1 MILKFLFKDRSMG
14 SLRAMN
20 LELTQAN
27 KELSQRINRID
38 DEYKVEISRNNE
50 LVESFKMQMEKMRS
64 QCEEKD
70 KEISK
75 LSDTVRKQIEER
87 IELSSTID
95 QLKNPDDNEV
105 IMLPIT
111 SRLKAASLPVRLS
124 KPLIGHISMLHL
136 LKIFSAY

>member
-1 MILKFLFKDRSMG
+1 MK
-14 SLRAMN
+14 
-20 LELTQAN
+20 
-27 KELSQRINRID
+27 
-38 DEYKVEISRNNE
+38 ISW
-50 LVESFKMQMEKMRS
+50 LALHI
-64 QCEEKD
+64 EEKD
-70 KEISK
+70 KEIFK

-124 KPLIGHISMLHL
+124 
-136 LKIFSAY
+136 

>member
-1 MILKFLFKDRSMG
+1 MG
-14 SLRAMN
+14 SLRALN

-27 KELSQRINRID
+27 KELNQRIERID
-38 DEYKVEISRNNE
+38 DEYRIEISRNNE
-50 LVESFKMQMEKMRS
+50 LVESFKIQADKMRT

-70 KEISK
+70 KEIFK

-87 IELSSTID
+87 IELSSTIE

-111 SRLKAASLPVRLS
+111 SRLKAASLPVS
-124 KPLIGHISMLHL
+124 L
-136 LKIFSAY
+136 L

>member
-1 MILKFLFKDRSMG
+1 MG
-14 SLRAMN
+14 SLRALN

-27 KELSQRINRID
+27 KELNQRIDRID
-38 DEYKVEISRNNE
+38 DEYKIEMSRNNE
-50 LVESFKMQMEKMRS
+50 LVESFKMQVDKMRT

-70 KEISK
+70 KEIFK

-87 IELSSTID
+87 IELSSTIE

-111 SRLKAASLPVRLS
+111 SRLKAASLPVS
-124 KPLIGHISMLHL
+124 PL
-136 LKIFSAY
+136 

>member
-1 MILKFLFKDRSMG
+1 MG
-14 SLRAMN
+14 SLRALN

-38 DEYKVEISRNNE
+38 DEYKIEISRNNE
-50 LVESFKMQMEKMRS
+50 LVESFKMQADKMRT

-70 KEISK
+70 KEIFK

-87 IELSSTID
+87 IELSSTIE
-95 QLKNPDDNEV
+95 QLKNPDENEV

-111 SRLKAASLPVRLS
+111 SRLKAASLPVS
-124 KPLIGHISMLHL
+124 PL
-136 LKIFSAY
+136 

>member
-1 MILKFLFKDRSMG
+1 MG
-14 SLRAMN
+14 SLRALN

-27 KELSQRINRID
+27 KELSQRIDRID
-38 DEYKVEISRNNE
+38 DEYKIEISRNNE
-50 LVESFKMQMEKMRS
+50 LVESFKMQADKMRT

-70 KEISK
+70 KEIFK

-87 IELSSTID
+87 IELSSTIE

-111 SRLKAASLPVRLS
+111 SRLKAASLPVS
-124 KPLIGHISMLHL
+124 PL
-136 LKIFSAY
+136 

>member
-1 MILKFLFKDRSMG
+1 MG
-14 SLRAMN
+14 SLRALN

-27 KELSQRINRID
+27 KELNQRIERID
-38 DEYKVEISRNNE
+38 DEYKIEISRNNE
-50 LVESFKMQMEKMRS
+50 IVESFKMQADKMRT

-70 KEISK
+70 KEIFK

-87 IELSSTID
+87 IELSSTIE

-111 SRLKAASLPVRLS
+111 SRLKAASLPVS
-124 KPLIGHISMLHL
+124 L
-136 LKIFSAY
+136 L

>member
-1 MILKFLFKDRSMG
+1 MG
-14 SLRAMN
+14 SLRALN

-27 KELSQRINRID
+27 KELNQRINRID
-38 DEYKVEISRNNE
+38 DEYKIEISRNNE
-50 LVESFKMQMEKMRS
+50 LVESFKMQADKMRT

-70 KEISK
+70 QEIFK

-87 IELSSTID
+87 IELSSTIE

-111 SRLKAASLPVRLS
+111 SRLKAASLPVS
-124 KPLIGHISMLHL
+124 PS
-136 LKIFSAY
+136 

>member
-1 MILKFLFKDRSMG
+1 MG
-14 SLRAMN
+14 SLRALN

-27 KELSQRINRID
+27 KELNQRIERID
-38 DEYKVEISRNNE
+38 DEYKIEISRNNE
-50 LVESFKMQMEKMRS
+50 LVESFKMQADKMRT

-70 KEISK
+70 KEIFK

-87 IELSSTID
+87 IELSSTIE

-111 SRLKAASLPVRLS
+111 SRLKAASLPVS
-124 KPLIGHISMLHL
+124 PL
-136 LKIFSAY
+136 

>member
-1 MILKFLFKDRSMG
+1 MG
-14 SLRAMN
+14 SLRALN

-27 KELSQRINRID
+27 KELNQRIERID
-38 DEYKVEISRNNE
+38 DEYKIEISRNNE
-50 LVESFKMQMEKMRS
+50 LVESFKIQADKMRT

-70 KEISK
+70 KEIFK

-87 IELSSTID
+87 IELSSTIE

-111 SRLKAASLPVRLS
+111 SRLKAASLPVS
-124 KPLIGHISMLHL
+124 L
-136 LKIFSAY
+136 L

>member
-1 MILKFLFKDRSMG
+1 MG

-27 KELSQRINRID
+27 KELNQRINQIH
-38 DEYKVEISRNNE
+38 DEYKTEISRNNE
-50 LVESFKMQMEKMRS
+50 LVESFKMQTEKMRT

-70 KEISK
+70 KEIFK

-124 KPLIGHISMLHL
+124 
-136 LKIFSAY
+136 

>member
-1 MILKFLFKDRSMG
+1 MG
-14 SLRAMN
+14 SLRALN

-27 KELSQRINRID
+27 KELNQRINRID
-38 DEYKVEISRNNE
+38 DEYKIEISRNNE
-50 LVESFKMQMEKMRS
+50 LVESFKMQADKMRT

-70 KEISK
+70 QEIFK

-87 IELSSTID
+87 IELSSTIE

-111 SRLKAASLPVRLS
+111 SRLKAASLPVS
-124 KPLIGHISMLHL
+124 PL
-136 LKIFSAY
+136 

>member
-1 MILKFLFKDRSMG
+1 MG
-14 SLRAMN
+14 SLRALN

-27 KELSQRINRID
+27 KELNQRIERID
-38 DEYKVEISRNNE
+38 DEYKIEISRNNE
-50 LVESFKMQMEKMRS
+50 LVESFKMQADKMRT

-70 KEISK
+70 KEIFK

-87 IELSSTID
+87 IELSSTIE

-111 SRLKAASLPVRLS
+111 SRLKAASLPVS
-124 KPLIGHISMLHL
+124 L
-136 LKIFSAY
+136 L

>member
-1 MILKFLFKDRSMG
+1 MG
-14 SLRAMN
+14 SLRALN

-27 KELSQRINRID
+27 KELNQRINRID
-38 DEYKVEISRNNE
+38 DEYKIEISRNNE
-50 LVESFKMQMEKMRS
+50 LVESFKMQADKMRT

-70 KEISK
+70 QEIFK

-111 SRLKAASLPVRLS
+111 SRLKAASLPVS
-124 KPLIGHISMLHL
+124 PL
-136 LKIFSAY
+136 

>member
-1 MILKFLFKDRSMG
+1 MG
-14 SLRAMN
+14 SLRALN

-27 KELSQRINRID
+27 KELNQRIDRID
-38 DEYKVEISRNNE
+38 DEYKIEMSRNNE
-50 LVESFKMQMEKMRS
+50 LVESFKMQADKMRT

-70 KEISK
+70 KEIFK

-87 IELSSTID
+87 IELSSTIE

-111 SRLKAASLPVRLS
+111 SRLKAASLPVS
-124 KPLIGHISMLHL
+124 PL
-136 LKIFSAY
+136 

>member
-1 MILKFLFKDRSMG
+1 MG
-14 SLRAMN
+14 SLRALN

-27 KELSQRINRID
+27 KELNQRINRID
-38 DEYKVEISRNNE
+38 DEYKIEISRNNE
-50 LVESFKMQMEKMRS
+50 LVESFKMQADKMRN

-70 KEISK
+70 KEIFK

-87 IELSSTID
+87 IELSSTIE

-111 SRLKAASLPVRLS
+111 SRLKAASLPVSRS
-124 KPLIGHISMLHL
+124 
-136 LKIFSAY
+136 

>member
-1 MILKFLFKDRSMG
+1 MG
-14 SLRAMN
+14 SLRALN

-27 KELSQRINRID
+27 KELNQRIERID
-38 DEYKVEISRNNE
+38 DEYKIEISRNNE
-50 LVESFKMQMEKMRS
+50 IVESFKMQADKMRT

-70 KEISK
+70 KEIFK

-87 IELSSTID
+87 IELSSTIE

-111 SRLKAASLPVRLS
+111 SRLKAASLPVS
-124 KPLIGHISMLHL
+124 PL
-136 LKIFSAY
+136 

>member
-1 MILKFLFKDRSMG
+1 MG
-14 SLRAMN
+14 SLRALN

-27 KELSQRINRID
+27 KELNQRIDRID
-38 DEYKVEISRNNE
+38 DEYKIEISRNNE
-50 LVESFKMQMEKMRS
+50 LVESFKMQADKMRT

-70 KEISK
+70 KEIFK

-87 IELSSTID
+87 IELSSTIE

-111 SRLKAASLPVRLS
+111 SRLKAASLPVS
-124 KPLIGHISMLHL
+124 PL
-136 LKIFSAY
+136 

>member
-1 MILKFLFKDRSMG
+1 MG
-14 SLRAMN
+14 SLRALN

-27 KELSQRINRID
+27 KELNQRINRID
-38 DEYKVEISRNNE
+38 DEYKIEISRNNE
-50 LVESFKMQMEKMRS
+50 LVESFKMQADKMRT

-70 KEISK
+70 QEIFK

-87 IELSSTID
+87 IELSSTIE

-111 SRLKAASLPVRLS
+111 SRLKAASLPVS
-124 KPLIGHISMLHL
+124 P
-136 LKIFSAY
+136 